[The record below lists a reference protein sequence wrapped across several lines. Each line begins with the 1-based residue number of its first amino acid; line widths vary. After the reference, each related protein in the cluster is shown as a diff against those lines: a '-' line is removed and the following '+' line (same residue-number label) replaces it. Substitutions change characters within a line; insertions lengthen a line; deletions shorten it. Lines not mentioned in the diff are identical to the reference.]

1 MVCGV
6 RVVILGFNCR
16 FRVCVG
22 IFVGLMFV
30 LNLCCTGDCLLNGC
44 YLEFVFRYVFD

>member
-1 MVCGV
+1 MVCWV

-22 IFVGLMFV
+22 LFVGLMFV
-30 LNLCCTGDCLLNGC
+30 LNLCCTVDCLLNGC
-44 YLEFVFRYVFD
+44 YLGFVFVMFFD